1 MRRGLSSLSLLAL
14 SAALASPALAQQG
27 DGPLPGS
34 TQATRTT
41 TYDAAFFSQY
51 APRTALDIAR
61 RVPGFALDLGD
72 NDVRGFAGAA
82 GNVVINGARPS
93 SKAETLETTL
103 ARIPANRVVRV
114 ELGPGDLYGAEYSTK
129 SQVLNV
135 ILSAAGGV
143 DGNVTASIRR
153 LYTGRI
159 VPDGSVSALIRKGQH
174 SINLSAGFS
183 NVLNLEEGTDTL
195 VDITD
200 PDDPAFLEHRRKFN
214 SYRDFNPYISGS
226 WALEKASDNAFR
238 LNARWS
244 PGSFYLTQRNHVTPA
259 TGPERDDDLLQD
271 FKNPVYELGGDITQ
285 PLAGGAIKLVGLATR
300 RQRDWVERYRFR
312 TEGGGTVLGGFE
324 QLQDAQRNETI
335 LRLNWTRQNLAGL
348 SVEAGIEGALNTLDH
363 KVELYEFLAGGTPVR
378 EDLPVDE
385 AKVKE
390 KRGEAF
396 IRAGKQISPALRI
409 DAGLNY
415 EYSAITVSGDTEDNR
430 TLRFWKPS
438 ITLDWKGGGGW
449 HAQLSARRT
458 VAQLDFYD
466 FISSAELSADR
477 VNAGNPNLVPQQ
489 TWEFR
494 GTLEKTLLGEGLAKL
509 DVGYDLVNDL
519 QDRIL
524 ICDPEDPDDPDTC
537 FDAPGNLGTGKRY
550 FATATLDAPLDKL
563 GLKGVRLKLGG
574 TLQRT
579 RVEDPISGEQRNWS
593 DFFPDWQ
600 WNVDFRH
607 DIGKF
612 SYGFTVQDRDRFT
625 FFRTDEYD
633 TNYNGGP
640 FGTAFIEYRP
650 RGGTTITLDL
660 DNAIDTSGNRNRTLF
675 RPNRATPTQVI
686 DEFRER
692 NRHLNFGLTLKQT
705 FGGGGGN
712 GGGNGGGVAQP
723 G

>member
-1 MRRGLSSLSLLAL
+1 MRRGLSSLSFIAL

-27 DGPLPGS
+27 DAPPAAPA

-41 TYDAAFFSQY
+41 AYDADFFAQY
-51 APRTALDIAR
+51 SPRTALDIAR
-61 RVPGFALDLGD
+61 LVPGFALDLGD
-72 NDVRGFAGAA
+72 IDTRGFAGAA
-82 GNVVINGARPS
+82 GNVVINGSRPS
-93 SKAETLETTL
+93 SKAETLTDTL
-103 ARIPANRVVRV
+103 RNIPANRVLRV
-114 ELGPGDLYGAEYSTK
+114 EVGPGDLYGSEYSTK

-135 ILSAAGGV
+135 ILSAVGGV

-159 VPDGSVSALIRKGQH
+159 VPDGSASALIRTGQH
-174 SINLSAGFS
+174 SINVSAGFS

-195 VDITD
+195 IDITD
-200 PDDPAFLEHRRKFN
+200 EDSPEFLEHRRKFN
-214 SYRDFNPYISGS
+214 SYRDFNPYVSGN

-238 LNARWS
+238 ANFRWS
-244 PGSFYLTQRNHVTPA
+244 PGLFYLTQRNHVTPA
-259 TGPERDDDLLQD
+259 VGPERDDDLLQD
-271 FKNPVYELGGDITQ
+271 FKSPVFELGGDITQ

-312 TEGGGTVLGGFE
+312 AEGGSPILGGFE

-363 KVELYEFLAGGTPVR
+363 KVELFEFLAGGTPVQIP
-378 EDLPVDE
+378 LPVDE
-385 AKVKE
+385 ANVKE

-396 IRAGKQISPALRI
+396 IRAGKQLSSALRL
-409 DAGLNY
+409 DAGINY
-415 EYSAITVSGDTEDNR
+415 EYSNIKVSGDTEDNR
-430 TLRFWKPS
+430 TLKFWKPS
-438 ITLDWKGGGGW
+438 ITLDWKGGKGW
-449 HAQLSARRT
+449 HGQLSVRRT

-494 GTLEKTLLGEGLAKL
+494 GTVERPLLGEGIAKL

-524 ICDPEDPDDPDTC
+524 ICDPEAPAIC
-537 FDAPGNLGTGKRY
+537 FDAPGNIGTGKRF
-550 FATATLDAPLDKL
+550 FATATLDAPLDKV
-563 GLKGVRLKLGG
+563 GLKGVRVKLGG

-579 RVEDPISGEQRNWS
+579 RVDDPINGDPRNWS

-600 WNVDFRH
+600 WNVDVRH

-612 SYGFTVQDRDRFT
+612 SYGFTVDDRDRFT

-633 TNYNGGP
+633 IQFNGGP
-640 FGTAFIEYRP
+640 FGTAFVEYRP

-660 DNAIDTSGNRNRTLF
+660 ENALDTSGNRNRILF

-705 FGGGGGN
+705 FGGGG
-712 GGGNGGGVAQP
+712 NGGGVAP
-723 G
+723 TT

>member
-1 MRRGLSSLSLLAL
+1 MRRGLSNLSLVAL
-14 SAALASPALAQQG
+14 SAALASPAFAQQG
-27 DGPLPGS
+27 DAPPAGS

-41 TYDAAFFSQY
+41 TYDAAFFAQY
-51 APRTALDIAR
+51 APRNALEIAR
-61 RVPGFALDLGD
+61 RVPGFALDLG
-72 NDVRGFAGAA
+72 NQNTRGFAGAA

-135 ILSAAGGV
+135 ILSAVGGV

-159 VPDGSVSALIRKGQH
+159 VPDASVSALIRTGQS
-174 SINLSAGFS
+174 SINLSAGTS

-195 VDITD
+195 IDITD
-200 PDDPAFLEHRRKFN
+200 DTEEFIEHRRKFN
-214 SYRDFNPYISGS
+214 SYRDFNPYVSGS

-238 LNARWS
+238 VNARWS

-259 TGPERDDDLLQD
+259 VGPERDDDLLQD
-271 FKNPVYELGGDITQ
+271 FKNPVYELGGDVTQ

-300 RQRDWVERYRFR
+300 RQRDWLERYRFR
-312 TEGGGTVLGGFE
+312 TEGGDEVLGGFE

-348 SVEAGIEGALNTLDH
+348 SVEAGVEGALNTLDH
-363 KVELYEFLAGGTPVR
+363 KVELFEFLAGGTPVQIP
-378 EDLPVDE
+378 LPVDE

-396 IRAGKQISPALRI
+396 VRAGKQISSAFRL
-409 DAGLNY
+409 DAGINY
-415 EYSAITVSGDTEDNR
+415 EYSHITVTGDTDDDR

-438 ITLDWKGGGGW
+438 LTLDWKGGKGW
-449 HAQLSARRT
+449 HGQLSVRRT

-494 GTLEKTLLGEGLAKL
+494 GTLEHPLLGEGLAKL

-519 QDRIL
+519 QDRVL
-524 ICDPEDPDDPDTC
+524 ICDPIIPTEC

-563 GLKGVRLKLGG
+563 GLKGMRLKIGG

-579 RVEDPISGEQRNWS
+579 RVDDPISGEARNWS

-607 DIGKF
+607 DVGKF
-612 SYGFTVQDRDRFT
+612 SYGFTVEDRDRFT

-633 TNYNGGP
+633 INFNGGP
-640 FGTAFIEYRP
+640 FGTAFVEYRP
-650 RGGTTITLDL
+650 RNGTTITLDL
-660 DNAIDTSGNRNRTLF
+660 DNALDTSGNRNRILF
-675 RPNRATPTQVI
+675 RPNRALPTQVI

-692 NRHLNFGLTLKQT
+692 DRHLNFGLTLKQT
-705 FGGGGGN
+705 FGGGNGN
-712 GGGNGGGVAQP
+712 GSGVAP
-723 G
+723 AG

>member
-1 MRRGLSSLSLLAL
+1 MRRGLSSLSFIAL

-27 DGPLPGS
+27 DAPPPGS

-41 TYDAAFFSQY
+41 AYEAAFFAQY
-51 APRTALDIAR
+51 SPRTALDIAR
-61 RVPGFALDLGD
+61 LVPGFALDLGD
-72 NDVRGFAGAA
+72 LDTRGFAGAA
-82 GNVVINGARPS
+82 GNVVINGSRPS
-93 SKAETLETTL
+93 SKAETLTDTL
-103 ARIPANRVVRV
+103 RNIPASRVVRV
-114 ELGPGDLYGAEYSTK
+114 EVGPGDLYGSEYSTK

-135 ILSAAGGV
+135 ILSAVGGV

-159 VPDGSVSALIRKGQH
+159 VPDGSVSALIRTGQS
-174 SINLSAGFS
+174 SINLSAGTS
-183 NVLNLEEGTDTL
+183 NVLNLEEGTDEL

-200 PDDPAFLEHRRKFN
+200 DTHEFIEHRRKFN

-226 WALEKASDNAFR
+226 WALEKASDNALRANF
-238 LNARWS
+238 RWS
-244 PGSFYLTQRNHVTPA
+244 PGKFYLTQRNHVTPA
-259 TGPERDDDLLQD
+259 AGPERDDDLLQN
-271 FKNPVYELGGDITQ
+271 FKSPVYEIGGDVTR

-300 RQRDWVERYRFR
+300 RQRDWLERYRFR

-335 LRLNWTRQNLAGL
+335 LRLNWTRQNLAGF
-348 SVEAGIEGALNTLDH
+348 SVETGIEGALNTLDH
-363 KVELYEFLAGGTPVR
+363 QVQLFEFLAGGTPVQKP
-378 EDLPVDE
+378 LPIDE

-390 KRGEAF
+390 KRAEGFVRIGRQLSSA
-396 IRAGKQISPALRI
+396 IRL

-415 EYSAITVSGDTEDNR
+415 EYSNITVSGDTDDDR

-438 ITLDWKGGGGW
+438 LTLDWKGGKGW
-449 HAQLSARRT
+449 HGQLSVRRT

-494 GTLEKTLLGEGLAKL
+494 GTLEHPLLGEGIAKL

-524 ICDPEDPDDPDTC
+524 ICDVVVPTTC
-537 FDAPGNLGTGKRY
+537 FDAPGNLGTGKRA
-550 FATATLDAPLDKL
+550 FATLTLDAPLAKI
-563 GLKGVRLKLGG
+563 GLKGVRVKLGG

-600 WNVDFRH
+600 WNAEFRH
-607 DIGKF
+607 DVGKF
-612 SYGFTVQDRDRFT
+612 SYGFTVQDRERFT
-625 FFRTDEYD
+625 FFRTDEFD
-633 TNYNGGP
+633 TNFNGGP
-640 FGTAFIEYRP
+640 FGTAFVEYRP
-650 RGGTTITLDL
+650 RDGTTITLDL
-660 DNAIDTSGNRNRTLF
+660 DNAFDTSGNRNRILF
-675 RPNRATPTQVI
+675 RPNRELPTQVI

-705 FGGGGGN
+705 FGRGSN
-712 GGGNGGGVAQP
+712 GSGVAQP
-723 G
+723 S